1 MTSTSDEELI
11 NMGTKY
17 FYYKWTRG
25 SQDNSVSGQMDTAD
39 IADLKQQI
47 ANLKDQHTLAEIQEE
62 TYNEMYLNS
71 KKNPSTF
78 GLFSRLGLRNTQD
91 WVLAYFFVS
100 FIIFSVFMILLA
112 ARTAVNKTLTI
123 LMTLGAMI
131 SLGTMAAVTILAM
144 G

>member
-91 WVLAYFFVS
+91 WVLAYCFVS

>member
-1 MTSTSDEELI
+1 
-11 NMGTKY
+11 MGTKY